1 MNKDKYLSSLV
12 SANYKTAVWMLA
24 AGVLLAANLLLVV
37 FLFTIDLSQQTIVV
51 PPDLERPF
59 SIHGETV
66 SPAYIEQMAKYFSQ
80 LLLTYHIDNVTAQYD
95 AVLHHVDPTVYAD
108 LKARLHA
115 QAERIQRNLVG
126 SVFYPMGIHIAKM
139 NATITGE
146 LVGLIGKEII
156 SRKQKYYELQF
167 TYRNGTFYL
176 VRFQELEKGPDNE
189 FRPIEPADDD
199 EGAFS

>member
-1 MNKDKYLSSLV
+1 MNKEKYLSSLI
-12 SANYKTAVWMLA
+12 SANYKTAVWMIA
-24 AGVLLAANLLLVV
+24 AGVLLASNLILVV

-59 SIHGETV
+59 SIHGDTV

-139 NATITGE
+139 KATITGE

-156 SRKQKYYELQF
+156 SRKQKYYELRF

-176 VRFQELEKGPDNE
+176 VKFHELEKGPDNE
-189 FRPIEPADDD
+189 FRPIEQADDD
-199 EGAFS
+199 EGTFS